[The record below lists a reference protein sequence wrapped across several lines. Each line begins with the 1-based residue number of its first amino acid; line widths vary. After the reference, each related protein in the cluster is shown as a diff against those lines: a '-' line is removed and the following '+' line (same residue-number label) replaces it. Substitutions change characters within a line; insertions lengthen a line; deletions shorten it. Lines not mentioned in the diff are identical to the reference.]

1 MSLSSHILVVDDSAS
16 NLLLVERILQMAGY
30 THVQTLSRS
39 SEVVAYFEADP
50 PDLLLL
56 DLQMPQPNGFEVMRL
71 LARWTTGTRYI
82 PVLVLTADAS
92 QQTRHDA
99 LEAGARDFLTQPL
112 DHTDV
117 LLRIR
122 NLLQT
127 RDLQIALQAHNE
139 LLDAKVRHRTREL
152 DQARLEAFEK
162 LALAA
167 EYRDDET
174 REHTQR
180 VGHVARLLALELGL
194 DPDAAEILA
203 QVAPLHDLGKI
214 AIPDAILLKPGRLDD
229 AEFAAMREHAVI
241 GAQIMSG
248 SDSPLFTM
256 GSEIAL
262 CHHERWDG
270 SGYPNGLAHQQI
282 PLSARI
288 VSLVDAFDAIS
299 HERPYKPPWPL
310 EKALAEIR
318 RCSGSQFDPEIVAA
332 FLRLDHPNLLE
343 LPAPAAQRTLTA
355 SACETLHQVEDLHL
369 SSKLDAAVSDSPRSI
384 T

>member
-1 MSLSSHILVVDDSAS
+1 MSLSSHILLVDDSAS
-16 NLLLVERILQMAGY
+16 DLLLVERILQMAGY
-30 THVQTLSRS
+30 AHVQTLSRS
-39 SEVVAYFEADP
+39 SDVVACFEADP

-56 DLQMPQPNGFEVMRL
+56 DLQMPEPDGFEVMRL
-71 LARWTTGTRYI
+71 LTRWTTGTTYI
-82 PVLVLTADAS
+82 PVLVLTANAS

-99 LEAGARDFLTQPL
+99 LNAGARDFLTKPL

-139 LLDAKVRHRTREL
+139 LLDAKVRHRTHEL

-174 REHTQR
+174 REHTHR
-180 VGHVARLLALELGL
+180 VGHIARLLALEHGL
-194 DPDAAEILA
+194 AAGDAEILA

-214 AIPDAILLKPGRLDD
+214 AIPDAILLKPGRLDA
-229 AEFAAMREHAVI
+229 AEFAAMCEHAAI

-256 GSEIAL
+256 ASELAL

-270 SGYPNGLAHQQI
+270 SGYPNGLAAQHI
-282 PLSARI
+282 PLGARI
-288 VSLVDAFDAIS
+288 VAVVDAFDAIS
-299 HERPYKPPWPL
+299 HERPYKPAWPL
-310 EKALAEIR
+310 EKALEEIQ
-318 RCSGSQFDPEIVAA
+318 RCSGSHFDPDIVEA
-332 FLRLDHPNLLE
+332 FLRLDRPALVGLSS
-343 LPAPAAQRTLTA
+343 PAPSAALTA
-355 SACETLHQVEDLHL
+355 SAQETMHQVDATAEAA
-369 SSKLDAAVSDSPRSI
+369 SS
-384 T
+384 